1 MNELVLYHGSKTG
14 IKGDVAPISRDKCD
28 FGKGF
33 YMGTEKLQ
41 PLTLVC
47 SYESAVLYTLH
58 FSLDGL
64 KMLEIPLGIDW
75 ALFIA
80 YNRGLLDYAKNSN
93 LYKKMQSY
101 AKDYDVVKGYIAN
114 DRMFVVLDR
123 FFNGTITDTA
133 LVECLSALKLGEQY
147 VALSTK
153 ACAKVKIVQA
163 EKLSQKY
170 KNELLEKSAENR
182 EKGVSLAEEICRKHR
197 RDGMFFD
204 EILEN
209 AK

>member
-1 MNELVLYHGSKTG
+1 
-14 IKGDVAPISRDKCD
+14 
-28 FGKGF
+28 
-33 YMGTEKLQ
+33 
-41 PLTLVC
+41 
-47 SYESAVLYTLH
+47 
-58 FSLDGL
+58 
-64 KMLEIPLGIDW
+64 MLEIPLGLDW

-80 YNRGLLDYAKNSN
+80 YNRGLLDYAENSN

-101 AKDYDVVKGYIAN
+101 AKDCIAN
-114 DRMFVVLDR
+114 DRMLVVLDR
-123 FFNGTITDTA
+123 FFGGTITDTA

-147 VALSTK
+147 VALSTR

-182 EKGVSLAEEICRKHR
+182 EKGISLAEEIFRKHR
-197 RDGMFFD
+197 KDGMFFD
-204 EILEN
+204 EILES